1 MIIRYAKS
9 FQFIEF
15 FIYLGTL
22 FQSIFWIDNLNSY
35 KSIQYSLNIV
45 VFSITW
51 KLQKIFSLDFQY
63 VNSKEPFEVMR
74 VTVFQQVL
82 VLFSI
87 YPIVKEL
94 PTTLTPHRFWYH
106 IFIAKIYDAVTFIR
120 AIETETAGGAPGS
133 PAFSHLFLQQHFCFY
148 VKSENTKFLLVK
160 NMWDF
165 SLFIEQGISDKK

>member
-82 VLFSI
+82 VLFPSI
-87 YPIVKEL
+87 QLSKSYPPPSPLTGFNTIFLLQKF
-94 PTTLTPHRFWYH
+94 TTL
-106 IFIAKIYDAVTFIR
+106 
-120 AIETETAGGAPGS
+120 
-133 PAFSHLFLQQHFCFY
+133 SHLSGL
-148 VKSENTKFLLVK
+148 
-160 NMWDF
+160 
-165 SLFIEQGISDKK
+165 